1 MKIGNDKKS
10 HEFLYS
16 EEIIIH
22 FAHSADTGIELG
34 RGSPH
39 EIDIYRSVMNSKAV
53 AYPYAG

>member
-10 HEFLYS
+10 HKFQYS

-34 RGSPH
+34 RESPH
-39 EIDIYRSVMNSKAV
+39 EIDTYSSVMGSKAV
-53 AYPYAG
+53 AYTYA